1 MLTKAEEQLMK
12 HLWEQE
18 PCFMKDL
25 LATLPEPKPAK
36 STVATLL
43 KRMIDKDLVGFRT
56 FGNSREY
63 FAKVSKRAYFG
74 HQLKDMI
81 GDFFGGT
88 PTDLASLFVEDTE
101 LNEEQLSELRRIID
115 QKLNQDDL

>member
-25 LATLPEPKPAK
+25 LQSLPEPRPAK

-43 KRMIDKDLVGFRT
+43 KRMIEKELVGYRT
-56 FGNSREY
+56 YGNSREY
-63 FAKVSKRAYFG
+63 FSRVSKQAYFG
-74 HQLKDMI
+74 HQLKGMI
-81 GDFFGGT
+81 SDFFGGA
-88 PTDLASLFVEDTE
+88 PTDLASLFVEETE
-101 LNEEQLSELRRIID
+101 LNEAQLAELRRIID
-115 QKLNQDDL
+115 RKLSGDDL